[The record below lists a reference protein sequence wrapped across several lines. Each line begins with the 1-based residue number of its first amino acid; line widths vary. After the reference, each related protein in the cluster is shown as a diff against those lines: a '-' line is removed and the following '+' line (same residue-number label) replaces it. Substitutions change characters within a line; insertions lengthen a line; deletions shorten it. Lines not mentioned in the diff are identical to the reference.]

1 MPQEQPR
8 DYYED
13 LQVSS
18 SAEPETIHRVYRL
31 LAQQFHPD
39 NAETGNEARFRAIA
53 GAYKVLS
60 DPGRRAQYDIA
71 YNAQRQD
78 RWRIVTAGVDAD
90 NDFAAEQITRLTVL
104 EILYTRRRLEPDKP
118 GIFMGDLEKMIGRPR
133 EHLEFTSWYLIQKK
147 LVLRT
152 DNALLV
158 ISADGCEY
166 PRAEPHGQLAKAS
179 SGGTLTL
186 SDCQIVRLSDSV
198 RLFRLFWFC
207 QLVRLRWL

>member
-1 MPQEQPR
+1 MPQEQTR

-39 NAETGNEARFRAIA
+39 NAETGNEARFRLIA
-53 GAYKVLS
+53 EAYIVLS
-60 DPGRRAQYDIA
+60 DPAKRAQYDVA

-78 RWRIVTAGVDAD
+78 RWRMVSANTDAD
-90 NDFAAEQITRLTVL
+90 NDFAAEQLTRMTVL

-118 GIFMGDLEKMIGRPR
+118 GIFIGDLEKLLGRPR

-147 LVLRT
+147 LVQRT

-158 ISADGCEY
+158 ISADGVEY
-166 PRAEPHGQLAKAS
+166 LEQNHVAN
-179 SGGTLTL
+179 TLK
-186 SDCQIVRLSDSV
+186 RLPAQ
-198 RLFRLFWFC
+198 R
-207 QLVRLRWL
+207 

>member
-1 MPQEQPR
+1 MAQEQTR

-31 LAQQFHPD
+31 LAQQYHPD
-39 NAETGNEARFRAIA
+39 NGESGNDARFRVIA
-53 GAYKVLS
+53 EAYQVLS
-60 DPGRRAQYDIA
+60 DPVRRAQYDVVHS
-71 YNAQRQD
+71 AQRQD
-78 RWRIVTAGVDAD
+78 RWRIVNAGTNAD
-90 NDFAAEQITRLTVL
+90 NDFAAEQVMRLTIL

-118 GIFMGDLEKMIGRPR
+118 GLFMNELEKTLGRPR

-147 LVLRT
+147 LVQRT

-166 PRAEPHGQLAKAS
+166 LEQNHMANSQKRLPAE
-179 SGGTLTL
+179 
-186 SDCQIVRLSDSV
+186 R
-198 RLFRLFWFC
+198 
-207 QLVRLRWL
+207 

>member
-1 MPQEQPR
+1 MSEKKTI
-8 DYYED
+8 DHYET
-13 LQVSS
+13 LQVNPA
-18 SAEPETIHRVYRL
+18 AESDTIHRVYRL
-31 LAQQFHPD
+31 LAQRFHPD
-39 NAETGNEARFRAIA
+39 NKDTGDEARFRKIHE
-53 GAYKVLS
+53 AYVILS
-60 DPGRRAQYDIA
+60 NPEKRAQYDVV

-90 NDFAAEQITRLTVL
+90 NDFAAEQVTRLTVL

-147 LVLRT
+147 LVQRT

-166 PRAEPHGQLAKAS
+166 LEQNHMANTQKRLPAE
-179 SGGTLTL
+179 
-186 SDCQIVRLSDSV
+186 R
-198 RLFRLFWFC
+198 
-207 QLVRLRWL
+207 

>member
-1 MPQEQPR
+1 VLSSGGGDNVLLSMPQEVSR

-39 NAETGNEARFRAIA
+39 NVQTGNEARFRLVAE
-53 GAYKVLS
+53 AYQTLS
-60 DPGRRAQYDIA
+60 DPTRRAQYDVV

-78 RWRIVTAGVDAD
+78 RWRIVTAGAEDAD
-90 NDFAAEQITRLTVL
+90 NDFAAEQLTRLTVL
-104 EILYTRRRLEPDKP
+104 EILYTRRRLEPEKP

-147 LVLRT
+147 LVQRT

-158 ISADGCEY
+158 ISADGVDYLEQNHT
-166 PRAEPHGQLAKAS
+166 ANSVK
-179 SGGTLTL
+179 
-186 SDCQIVRLSDSV
+186 RLSAQS
-198 RLFRLFWFC
+198 
-207 QLVRLRWL
+207 

>member
-1 MPQEQPR
+1 MPQEQTR

-39 NAETGNEARFRAIA
+39 NAETGNEARFRVIA
-53 GAYKVLS
+53 GAYEVLS
-60 DPGRRAQYDIA
+60 DPGRRAQYDVV
-71 YNAQRQD
+71 YSAQRQD

-147 LVLRT
+147 LVQRT

-166 PRAEPHGQLAKAS
+166 LEQNHTANSQKRLPAE
-179 SGGTLTL
+179 
-186 SDCQIVRLSDSV
+186 R
-198 RLFRLFWFC
+198 
-207 QLVRLRWL
+207 

>member
-1 MPQEQPR
+1 MPQEASR

-39 NAETGNEARFRAIA
+39 NAETGNEARFRLIA
-53 GAYKVLS
+53 EAYQALS
-60 DPGRRAQYDIA
+60 DPVRRAQYDVA

-78 RWRIVTAGVDAD
+78 RWRIVNSGEDVD
-90 NDFAAEQITRLTVL
+90 NDFAAEQLTRLTIL

-147 LVLRT
+147 LVQRT

-158 ISADGCEY
+158 ISADGVEY
-166 PRAEPHGQLAKAS
+166 LEQNHAAS
-179 SGGTLTL
+179 T
-186 SDCQIVRLSDSV
+186 VKRLSAQ
-198 RLFRLFWFC
+198 R
-207 QLVRLRWL
+207 

>member
-1 MPQEQPR
+1 MAQEQTR

-31 LAQQFHPD
+31 LAQQYHPD
-39 NAETGNEARFRAIA
+39 NGESGNDARFRVIA
-53 GAYKVLS
+53 EAYHVLS
-60 DPGRRAQYDIA
+60 DPVRRAQYDVVHS
-71 YNAQRQD
+71 AQRQD
-78 RWRIVTAGVDAD
+78 RYRLVTAGADTD
-90 NDFAAEQITRLTVL
+90 NDFAAEQVIRLTVL

-147 LVLRT
+147 FVQRT

-158 ISADGCEY
+158 ISADGVEY
-166 PRAEPHGQLAKAS
+166 LEQNHAAN
-179 SGGTLTL
+179 TLK
-186 SDCQIVRLSDSV
+186 RLTA
-198 RLFRLFWFC
+198 
-207 QLVRLRWL
+207 QP

>member
-1 MPQEQPR
+1 MPQEQIR

-39 NAETGNEARFRAIA
+39 NAETGNEARFRLITD
-53 GAYKVLS
+53 AYQVLS
-60 DPGRRAQYDIA
+60 DPGRRAQYDVF

-78 RWRIVTAGVDAD
+78 RWRIVNTGTDGD
-90 NDFAAEQITRLTVL
+90 HDFAAEQLTRLAVL

-118 GIFMGDLEKMIGRPR
+118 GMYVGELEKMIGRPR

-147 LVLRT
+147 LVQRT
-152 DNALLV
+152 DNALLM
-158 ISADGCEY
+158 ISADGVEY
-166 PRAEPHGQLAKAS
+166 LEQNYTS
-179 SGGTLTL
+179 SSLK
-186 SDCQIVRLSDSV
+186 RLPA
-198 RLFRLFWFC
+198 RT
-207 QLVRLRWL
+207 

>member
-1 MPQEQPR
+1 MPQEVSR

-39 NAETGNEARFRAIA
+39 NAQTGNEARFRLIA
-53 GAYKVLS
+53 EAYQALS
-60 DPGRRAQYDIA
+60 EPTRRAQYDVV

-78 RWRIVTAGVDAD
+78 RWRMVTAGAEDAD
-90 NDFAAEQITRLTVL
+90 NDFAGEQLTRLTVL

-147 LVLRT
+147 LVQRT

-158 ISADGCEY
+158 ISADGVEY
-166 PRAEPHGQLAKAS
+166 LEQNHLANSIK
-179 SGGTLTL
+179 
-186 SDCQIVRLSDSV
+186 RLSAKS
-198 RLFRLFWFC
+198 
-207 QLVRLRWL
+207 